1 MRSKFDAIVQTLRT
15 AVAEFIK
22 DDCLSSGAAIAFYTI
37 FSFPPLVIIVLNL
50 ATAAGYSVDQ
60 VNQVMQSQVGI
71 GLADVSAGAKSE
83 ADSSPFELGTTS
95 LTAKIVGLGILLFSA
110 GGVFG
115 QLQFSLDKVW
125 EVAPDPRQGGI
136 MSFLTKRLL
145 SMGMILVVG
154 FLLLVSLL
162 LTTII
167 EELLRFIQGTP
178 LGNLGAVFGVLATQ
192 VASLAVAS
200 LLFAGMFKVLPDAK
214 LGWNDVWVGS
224 MFTAVLFVAGKTIF
238 AWYITASSV
247 SANWADSAAS
257 VVVTLTWVYYSS
269 LLVLFG
275 AEVTQA
281 WVQQLG
287 RQVHPEEGAQAVKLV
302 EVKA

>member
-1 MRSKFDAIVQTLRT
+1 MRSKLDAVVQILRT
-15 AVAEFIK
+15 AITEFLN

-37 FSFPPLVIIVLNL
+37 FSFPPLVIVVLNF

-60 VNQVMQSQVGI
+60 VNEVMETQVGI
-71 GLADVSAGAKSE
+71 GLADVNSGAKSE
-83 ADSSPFELGTTS
+83 ADSSPFELGSTT
-95 LTAKIVGLGILLFSA
+95 LAAKLVGLGILLFSA

-125 EVAPDPRQGGI
+125 EVAPDPKQGGI
-136 MSFLTKRLL
+136 TAFLMKRLL
-145 SMGMILVVG
+145 SIGMILVVG

-167 EELLRFIQGTP
+167 EELLKVMQGTP
-178 LGNLGAVFGVLATQ
+178 LGNLGAVFGGLATQ
-192 VASLAVAS
+192 LASLVVAS

-224 MFTAVLFVAGKTIF
+224 IFTAVLFVAGKTIF
-238 AWYITASSV
+238 AWYITATSV
-247 SANWADSAAS
+247 TANWADSAAS

-281 WVQQLG
+281 WVQQMG
-287 RQVHPEEGAQAVKLV
+287 KQVRPEEGAQAVKLV